1 MGVELNTIEPSAI
14 KKARRSF
21 QSRELI
27 WTRFWR
33 LFLIRVD
40 FREGM
45 VDLLFFFGLLFL
57 WLKDVSI
64 GILLEEKLILER
76 SGDLQTPIPVR
87 GKLFLFSESGTSFCT
102 TRSFVGTSGTGS
114 FCASGLSV
122 GSSAAS

>member
-57 WLKDVSI
+57 WLRDVSI
-64 GILLEEKLILER
+64 GILSEEKLILER

-87 GKLFLFSESGTSFCT
+87 GKLFLFSE
-102 TRSFVGTSGTGS
+102 
-114 FCASGLSV
+114 
-122 GSSAAS
+122 